1 MQKRKMIVTYVFHL
15 YFFRFMFP
23 ENLESFSVF
32 KNIDSDFYNFTVFV
46 TSSIFLER
54 VFPPFCKFITVLS
67 RILGG

>member
-1 MQKRKMIVTYVFHL
+1 
-15 YFFRFMFP
+15 MFP